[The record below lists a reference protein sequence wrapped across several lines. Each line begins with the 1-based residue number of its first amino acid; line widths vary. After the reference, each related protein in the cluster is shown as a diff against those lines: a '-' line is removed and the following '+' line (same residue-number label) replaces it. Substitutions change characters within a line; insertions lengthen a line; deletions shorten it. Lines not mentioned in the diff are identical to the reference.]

1 MELNNNDGSVPSQG
15 VAADEAASSDEK
27 SLGLSLGDGGKKGPR
42 TSAAENVDR
51 HIKRAVADVAFG
63 QAEAEKRLASLS
75 DTLTTYRHLFDRAA
89 EDLEGIE
96 GAQAI
101 RSAFLALQTQIS
113 NQVMQVRALRLKQ
126 PRMDSLFLREQTEG
140 KGR

>member
-15 VAADEAASSDEK
+15 VAADEAAISDEK
-27 SLGLSLGDGGKKGPR
+27 SLGLPLGDGGNHEAKKSR
-42 TSAAENVDR
+42 
-51 HIKRAVADVAFG
+51 IKAAVADALLG
-63 QAEAEKRLASLS
+63 QAVAEKRLANVS
-75 DTLTTYRHLFDRAA
+75 DTLTTYRYLFYRAA

-101 RSAFLALQTQIS
+101 RLASLDLQTQIS
-113 NQVMQVRALRLKQ
+113 KQVMQVRALRLKQ